1 MQEWKKNS
9 IDYEYFY
16 VQDISFDTFQSGVT
30 YITNIERNYTYFLL
44 KIYLPILIILLV
56 SWSVF
61 FINIRDLEA
70 RLTVSIV
77 CLLSLIAYTF
87 IIDQDLP
94 KLSYLTIM
102 DYIVLVSYFFSTL
115 PTLESIFIRNI
126 FNYNENLALKINKSF
141 KNYTPIAYL
150 VIFIFI
156 IVLIIGDSPNT
167 IAAFKI
173 KS

>member
-1 MQEWKKNS
+1 
-9 IDYEYFY
+9 
-16 VQDISFDTFQSGVT
+16 
-30 YITNIERNYTYFLL
+30 
-44 KIYLPILIILLV
+44 
-56 SWSVF
+56 
-61 FINIRDLEA
+61 
-70 RLTVSIV
+70 
-77 CLLSLIAYTF
+77 
-87 IIDQDLP
+87 
-94 KLSYLTIM
+94 M